1 MFAANEK
8 SKKDDIT
15 INYEPESGRLHD
27 TLILVAGGTDSAM
40 CPKHFERQQQLGGE
54 RAYHKIAI
62 HDNATLYEIC
72 LIMK

>member
-40 CPKHFERQQQLGGE
+40 CPKHFERQQQLGE
-54 RAYHKIAI
+54 REPTIKLQFTTMQH
-62 HDNATLYEIC
+62 YEISVS
-72 LIMK
+72 K

>member
-8 SKKDDIT
+8 LKKDDIT

-40 CPKHFERQQQLGGE
+40 CPKHFERQQQLGVE
-54 RAYHKIAI
+54 KA
-62 HDNATLYEIC
+62 
-72 LIMK
+72 